1 MRCSVEINSHLSFL
15 RMMAWSMSNEQKM
28 CKEKIF
34 QLESNV
40 IIFFDKHFAFKKSA
54 VSVYLDDNLV

>member
-1 MRCSVEINSHLSFL
+1 
-15 RMMAWSMSNEQKM
+15 MMAWSMSNEQKM

-54 VSVYLDDNLV
+54 VSVYVDDNLV